1 MWKID
6 NPITQIRNTN
16 KSTGGELNF
25 EALTTN
31 MHTTCVIIMQMEGAV
46 TNKLNSSSTH
56 PVIETDDALLLRV

>member
-56 PVIETDDALLLRV
+56 P